1 MMESIS
7 FKDLSI
13 EEIHKEIDLIQSCIS
28 KMANNSFL
36 IKGWLITLIS
46 IVVAL
51 SYDKINFS
59 IIAGIL
65 IIIVLCFWYL
75 DAFFLRAERL
85 YIKLYEWVV
94 MERPKGNREK
104 LYDLNLNRFNDCVDS
119 IGKIMISETL
129 RVFYCIPVLLI
140 IFLYAMKIFQ

>member
-1 MMESIS
+1 MMKSIS
-7 FKDLSI
+7 IKDLSI

-28 KMANNSFL
+28 KMASISFL

-46 IVVAL
+46 VVVAL
-51 SYDKINFS
+51 SYDKIDFS

-65 IIIVLCFWYL
+65 TIIILCFWYL

-94 MERPKGNREK
+94 IERPNGNRQK

-119 IGKIMISETL
+119 IGKIMVSKTL
-129 RVFYCIPVLLI
+129 IVFYCIPVLLI
-140 IFLYAMKIFQ
+140 VFMLL